1 MSSWKSRRGK
11 ERELIHDHKRSRG
24 GAARCYNSA
33 EVSVPPEGAIE
44 PVVTKSPSVLPGL
57 VWDEAKQRYFRL
69 PPSHSHLFASA
80 AIATASTP
88 SVADA
93 EALKAI
99 LEHQAQS
106 SRISLIAAMRSASAH
121 PYAYQSSPMLPIMRE
136 CIGGVGRAPIPAG
149 SFHWSLATRQL
160 VQGCKH
166 AAYFS
171 RSVVLFS
178 DQSVS
183 LLHVPTCVPGV
194 RNCQDA
200 PSPIN
205 QVLQLPLNPLLPSA
219 TNVTAAF
226 HSSDNYSWLNP
237 GTCIH
242 VAVAAQHGQQTASA
256 AAISILNCQSG
267 SSGMIPLSVQS
278 SFLIGARHPCAWL
291 GRGSSFPTLDWER
304 PICYVAGGRGGQ
316 HVAALALDQAM
327 VSRTAQEWR
336 MPNCMAVSC
345 MSLWAGCGTT
355 HGTLIFCGGSSCDAV
370 SIDPRSSRTVVH
382 PDVRHVTQCG
392 WPGGYQMVCGHV
404 GGNVCVWDM
413 RFTKTAI
420 STTAPQK
427 EVFSLWSLS
436 VSAKSALAL
445 FTKHDSLTFL
455 DLNSLSV
462 KKFETQIAV
471 GMESCTEVVSR
482 IGSQGEGCAVFD
494 NTFVA
499 WDSNQAWAWK
509 SRLG

>member
-11 ERELIHDHKRSRG
+11 ERELGKRSRG
-24 GAARCYNSA
+24 VSAKCHNTA
-33 EVSVPPEGAIE
+33 EVSVAVESDIGPI
-44 PVVTKSPSVLPGL
+44 VTKSPPALPGL

-69 PPSHSHLFASA
+69 PPTHSHLFASA
-80 AIATASTP
+80 AVAKSTTP

-93 EALKAI
+93 KALNAI
-99 LEHQAQS
+99 CEHQTPS
-106 SRISLIAAMRSASAH
+106 SRISLIASMRSACAH
-121 PYAYQSSPMLPIMRE
+121 PYAYQSLPMLPIMRE
-136 CIGGVGRAPIPAG
+136 CIGSVGRAPIPAG
-149 SFHWSLATRQL
+149 SFHWSLAKRQL
-160 VQGCKH
+160 VQDCKQ

-178 DQSVS
+178 DKSVS
-183 LLHVPTCVPGV
+183 FMHVPAGVPCD
-194 RNCQDA
+194 RNCEDA

-205 QVLQLPLNPLLPSA
+205 EVLQLPSNSLLPSA
-219 TNVTAAF
+219 TNVTTAF
-226 HSSDNYSWLNP
+226 HSSDRYSWLNP

-256 AAISILNCQSG
+256 AAIAILNCQCG
-267 SSGMIPLSVQS
+267 SSGMVPLSVQS
-278 SFLIGARHPCAWL
+278 SFLLGARHPCSWL
-291 GRGSSFPTLDWER
+291 GRGGSFPTLDWEH
-304 PICYVAGGRGGQ
+304 PTCYVAGGRGGQ

-327 VSRTAQEWR
+327 VSRTAPEWR

-370 SIDPRSSRTVVH
+370 SIDPRSSRTVAH
-382 PDVRHVTQCG
+382 HDVRHVTQCG
-392 WPGGYQMVCGHV
+392 WSGGYQMVCGHV

-413 RFTKTAI
+413 RFTKNAI
-420 STTAPQK
+420 STTAPHK

-436 VSAKSALAL
+436 VSANSALAL

-471 GMESCTEVVSR
+471 GREGCMEVVSR

-509 SRLG
+509 SRFG